1 VSWTIGVDVGG
12 TKVLGG
18 VVDEAGTILRTARR
32 PTPSVNVDETCDAI
46 ADVVAELRFGRE
58 IDAVGIGAAG
68 FVDASRATILFA
80 PNLAWRNEPLR
91 DRVRERVGLP
101 VVVENDANCAAWAEY
116 RFGAGQGEQVLV
128 LITMGTGI
136 GGGLVIG
143 GSLYRGAFG
152 MGAEYGHLRVVPGG
166 RRCGCGNRGC
176 WEQYAS
182 GKALVREAR
191 DIAVGAPLTARR
203 LLEIAGGTINDI
215 EGPEITTAALEG
227 DPAAVDCFQEV
238 GSWLGQGIADLT
250 AVLDPSCFVVGG
262 GVAEAGDLL
271 LEPAR
276 KTYAEAVSGR
286 TYRPLASIRRAA
298 LGNTAGLVG
307 AADLARAR

>member
-1 VSWTIGVDVGG
+1 VSLTIGVDVGG

-46 ADVVAELRFGRE
+46 ADVVAELRSGRE

-91 DRVRERVGLP
+91 DRVGDRVGLP

-116 RFGAGQGEQVLV
+116 RFGAAQGEQVLV

-152 MGAEYGHLRVVPGG
+152 IGAEYGHLRVVPGG

-191 DIAVGAPLTARR
+191 DIAAGAPLTARR
-203 LLEIAGGTINDI
+203 LLEIAGGTIDDI

-238 GSWLGQGIADLT
+238 GSWLGQGIADL
-250 AVLDPSCFVVGG
+250 AVVLDPSCFVVGG

-286 TYRPLASIRRAA
+286 AYRPLASIRQAA